1 MQIKKKIME
10 ANLELN
16 KCREMKL
23 KKHEFK
29 KMKKKQANLS
39 EFSKY
44 ELIFQIHNL

>member
-1 MQIKKKIME
+1 ME

-16 KCREMKL
+16 KCRGMKL
-23 KKHEFK
+23 KKHELK
-29 KMKKKQANLS
+29 KMKKKQVNLS